1 MGKSSKVDLYA
12 AIRRGYRGG
21 LTLRALQ
28 RKYNVTWRTVRQA
41 VDGQWRSR
49 ASSAGA
55 VSRGWTPTS
64 PD

>member
-41 VDGQWRSR
+41 VDGQWPEPRKQRRRRESR
-49 ASSAGA
+49 LD
-55 VSRGWTPTS
+55 PYK
-64 PD
+64 P